1 MLAPWKPKAWL
12 WIAKSGS
19 TAPALHSREPYNQW
33 QPVLVS
39 CGVRLYGSE
48 SVCDEGES
56 RQAGQT
62 RRVARSGPLA
72 SSGGQVVQIEGNVKC
87 GSAMGEPA
95 SRQEVYTTGRH
106 VACRV

>member
-56 RQAGQT
+56 GRPGDSAS
-62 RRVARSGPLA
+62 RPLRSLA
-72 SSGGQVVQIEGNVKC
+72 CSGGQVVQIEGNVKC